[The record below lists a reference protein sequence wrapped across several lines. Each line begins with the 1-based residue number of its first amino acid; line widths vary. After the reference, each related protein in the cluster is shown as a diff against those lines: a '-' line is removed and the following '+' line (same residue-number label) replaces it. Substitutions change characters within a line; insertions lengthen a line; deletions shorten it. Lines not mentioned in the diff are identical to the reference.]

1 MLFCR
6 LAEASQS
13 GLVGPYSEMHQAAEL
28 AAAALPVSHESN
40 EAASSPDAS
49 HIAPTPIPHADHS
62 LPAASQ
68 SRLGL
73 QLHPK
78 PSTAH
83 SRRDSSMQTV
93 PVATTQPAND
103 LSAQAPARA
112 NTSAATAG
120 KTGSAT
126 CNVEAANTEAARKLA
141 AAAEARAAV
150 ARKAQQAVD
159 ELLLSVAQT
168 GQTRKQEAAWAA
180 KRKVV
185 EEQVRKARADR
196 AAKEAADKAQAANCA
211 AQTGTSDAQTACP
224 GSTSVGNPLDPKPT
238 GSTAAANSRGLIMPA
253 HAPSLAFAP
262 PSTPSTI
269 LSPASPATLPSS
281 VVSPPSPVSTPN
293 SAPTTTTTLA
303 DEPPAQQVEHAS
315 VPQKPALPLT
325 PVPAPTSP
333 TAPASPLSPKHTP
346 GAATPA
352 STPPAPPPPLP
363 TLLPPQSEI
372 ANDMSDSH
380 QSAAAAVPP
389 ASPSV
394 ASLPDHILSQVP
406 TLHGASASG
415 FSSQDAMTADSNFRQ
430 TTTSGAGLDKA
441 PSATDDLPSPQLH
454 ENLPEHF
461 EATQA
466 DETVPESS
474 PVAAA
479 ETLPN
484 PAAETTAPPAATA
497 AQTHQLS
504 DQTGPQQPIS
514 GAAAGNQ
521 PQMTPQDSE
530 PAPVQIDSSA
540 ASQASDT
547 SDICHSSSEV
557 PDAPATSN
565 AGGLEWLIFTTSA
578 GVLLAAVGLWM
589 INRSRDSSRR

>member
-1 MLFCR
+1 MLFCS
-6 LAEASQS
+6 LQEASQS

-28 AAAALPVSHESN
+28 PAAAQPVSN
-40 EAASSPDAS
+40 EAASLPDAS

-68 SRLGL
+68 SRLGS
-73 QLHPK
+73 QPHPK
-78 PSTAH
+78 APTAQ

-93 PVATTQPAND
+93 PVATAHPAND
-103 LSAQAPARA
+103 LSSQAPARA

-120 KTGSAT
+120 NTGSAARNMET
-126 CNVEAANTEAARKLA
+126 ANTEAARKLA
-141 AAAEARAAV
+141 AAAEAQAAV
-150 ARKAQQAVD
+150 ARKAEQAVD

-185 EEQVRKARADR
+185 EERVRKARADM
-196 AAKEAADKAQAANCA
+196 AAKEAADTAQAVNCA
-211 AQTGTSDAQTACP
+211 AETGTSNAQTASS
-224 GSTSVGNPLDPKPT
+224 GSTSIGTPLDPKAT
-238 GSTAAANSRGLIMPA
+238 GSTAAANSRGPIVPA
-253 HAPSLAFAP
+253 HAPSLAVAPSLAFAASP
-262 PSTPSTI
+262 TPSTI
-269 LSPASPATLPSS
+269 LSPASPATPPSS
-281 VVSPPSPVSTPN
+281 VVAPPSPVSTPN

-303 DEPPAQQVEHAS
+303 DEPLAQQVEHAS

-363 TLLPPQSEI
+363 TLLPLQSEI

-430 TTTSGAGLDKA
+430 PPTSGAGLGKA
-441 PSATDDLPSPQLH
+441 PSATDDLSSPQLH
-454 ENLPEHF
+454 ENLPEQF

-466 DETVPESS
+466 DEIVPASS

-479 ETLPN
+479 ETIPHQ
-484 PAAETTAPPAATA
+484 AAETIAPPA

-521 PQMTPQDSE
+521 PLITPQAQDSE
-530 PAPVQIDSSA
+530 PAQVQIDSSA
-540 ASQASDT
+540 ASQSGDSSD
-547 SDICHSSSEV
+547 SSRSSSEV
-557 PDAPATSN
+557 PHAPATSS
-565 AGGLEWLIFTTSA
+565 AGGMEWLIYTTSA

-589 INRSRDSSRR
+589 IHRSRRS